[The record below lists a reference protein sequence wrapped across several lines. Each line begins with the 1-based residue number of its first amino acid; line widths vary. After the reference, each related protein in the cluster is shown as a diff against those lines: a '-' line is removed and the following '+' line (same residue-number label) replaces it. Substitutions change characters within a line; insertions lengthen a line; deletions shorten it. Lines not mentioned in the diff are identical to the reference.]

1 MVPNVDFLS
10 DADGD
15 NDKDNNKDKNN
26 HNMYGIFFI
35 FFYNNIQKVIVL
47 F

>member
-15 NDKDNNKDKNN
+15 NDKDNNNDKNN
-26 HNMYGIFFI
+26 HNMYGIFFL
-35 FFYNNIQKVIVL
+35 FF